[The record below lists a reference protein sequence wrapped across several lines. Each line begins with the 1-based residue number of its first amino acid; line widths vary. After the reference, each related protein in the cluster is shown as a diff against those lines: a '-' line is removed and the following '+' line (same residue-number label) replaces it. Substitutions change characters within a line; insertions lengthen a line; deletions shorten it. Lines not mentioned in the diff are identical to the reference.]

1 MLDKLFHSVAIF
13 FYLEVGDKLLNSKAD
28 DSKEQQLRALEEAVE
43 RAEARATKELKA
55 ALKRLREEK
64 EEERKRALDKQKQVG
79 RLSMHFYVRNKNY
92 NINKKVQDK
101 QKQISRLIIYMYMYL
116 NIRNKLQYQ
125 KVHWD
130 LGWYIDS

>member
-1 MLDKLFHSVAIF
+1 MQKIVGNRFENYSYKSKCCNLFAFAQQTFSFTCYF
-13 FYLEVGDKLLNSKAD
+13 FFALEVGDQLLNSKAD

-79 RLSMHFYVRNKNY
+79 RLSMYFYVRIQENY
-92 NINKKVQDK
+92 NEKKK
-101 QKQISRLIIYMYMYL
+101 FEIS
-116 NIRNKLQYQ
+116 
-125 KVHWD
+125 
-130 LGWYIDS
+130 

>member
-1 MLDKLFHSVAIF
+1 MRTTLINQNVAIYLHVLDKRFHSLVIF
-13 FYLEVGDKLLNSKAD
+13 FALEVGDQLLNSKAD

-79 RLSMHFYVRNKNY
+79 RLSMYFYVRNK
-92 NINKKVQDK
+92 IIMLKKK
-101 QKQISRLIIYMYMYL
+101 FKIS
-116 NIRNKLQYQ
+116 
-125 KVHWD
+125 
-130 LGWYIDS
+130 